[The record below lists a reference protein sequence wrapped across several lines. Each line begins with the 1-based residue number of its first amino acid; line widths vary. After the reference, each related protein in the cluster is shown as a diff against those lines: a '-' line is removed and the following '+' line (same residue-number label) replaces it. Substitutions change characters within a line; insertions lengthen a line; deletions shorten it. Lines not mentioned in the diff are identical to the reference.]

1 MTVAGIF
8 TCGAHYRCLLLRLER
23 REDKSLW
30 WRLTQDILTNMGFEN
45 LFKLYMYDTYSVLMM
60 KEDIRSAVGSEYW
73 LVDFSSRYSV
83 DSIFRQLPAGIPYE
97 DSDLLSPA
105 DAQFGL

>member
-8 TCGAHYRCLLLRLER
+8 TCGAHYRCLLLCLER
-23 REDKSLW
+23 REDDSLW

-45 LFKLYMYDTYSVLMM
+45 LFKLYMYDTYRILMT
-60 KEDIRSAVGSEYW
+60 KEDIRAAVGPEYW

-83 DSIFRQLPAGIPYE
+83 DSIFRQFPVGIPYE
-97 DSDLLSPA
+97 ESDLLSPT
-105 DAQFGL
+105 DA